1 MADDYFTKAEKI
13 KQKVRNLDWEKKI
26 KLLEKD
32 FEDKKFSK
40 EEFLDKKR
48 QVYSEVLDQMSEI
61 NQEKMKL
68 NKDHSAEPI
77 EDDYL
82 SDEDLEIFQEQLTPF
97 QYMSLT
103 KDYLGEF
110 DSQDIVFSDD
120 FRKFE
125 NLENFVHWECVKKI
139 EKLRIHNNYFSCEFM
154 DKNELVIKDI
164 ACLNELSKLE
174 ELVFDDEGNLGDRI
188 KVDYFSSKQLS
199 NIKQL
204 EIHGLWDL
212 SFLQNSF
219 SDNHNIYETLEI
231 IKNDLKTLERAVYS
245 GSIEATTSTNEQSNI
260 ELDSNS
266 EDVLTRH
273 LLKLSEVEDQFRQL
287 TNKFEEIN
295 FKLDKLS
302 NRLSKI
308 QADNQI
314 RFQDIESAITS
325 GAITTQLSSKPKTDS
340 KSEILPGSSQPQDL
354 GSISYKDTETSETS
368 QQIQSV
374 NTTATVLTE
383 TFQAEEKILPQELSP
398 KKQYEFA
405 TSFLKVGDYSTA
417 ERAFREFVLSNSE
430 HELAGSAQY
439 WYAETFRIRQL
450 YTDAASAYLE
460 GYQKYPKGNKAPIN
474 LLKLGVSMVQI
485 GEKDQGCK
493 MINGVELQYPKANQ
507 SVIQKAKYESKKFEC
522 IKEDS

>member
-1 MADDYFTKAEKI
+1 MRFT
-13 KQKVRNLDWEKKI
+13 L
-26 KLLEKD
+26 KLI
-32 FEDKKFSK
+32 FI
-40 EEFLDKKR
+40 
-48 QVYSEVLDQMSEI
+48 VLF
-61 NQEKMKL
+61 N
-68 NKDHSAEPI
+68 
-77 EDDYL
+77 
-82 SDEDLEIFQEQLTPF
+82 
-97 QYMSLT
+97 
-103 KDYLGEF
+103 
-110 DSQDIVFSDD
+110 
-120 FRKFE
+120 
-125 NLENFVHWECVKKI
+125 
-139 EKLRIHNNYFSCEFM
+139 
-154 DKNELVIKDI
+154 
-164 ACLNELSKLE
+164 
-174 ELVFDDEGNLGDRI
+174 
-188 KVDYFSSKQLS
+188 
-199 NIKQL
+199 
-204 EIHGLWDL
+204 L

-245 GSIEATTSTNEQSNI
+245 GSIEINTSSNEQSNI
-260 ELDSNS
+260 ELDNNS

-314 RFQDIESAITS
+314 RFQDIESSIIS
-325 GAITTQLSSKPKTDS
+325 GESTIQLSSKPKTDVT

-354 GSISYKDTETSETS
+354 GTISYKDTETSETS

-374 NTTATVLTE
+374 DTTATVVTE
-383 TFQAEEKILPQELSP
+383 TFQAEEKILPQDLSP
-398 KKQYEFA
+398 EKQYEFA

-417 ERAFREFVLSNSE
+417 ERAFREFVLSNTE

-460 GYQKYPKGNKAPIN
+460 GYQKYPKGTKAPIN

>member
-1 MADDYFTKAEKI
+1 MRFTLKI
-13 KQKVRNLDWEKKI
+13 I
-26 KLLEKD
+26 LLIL
-32 FEDKKFSK
+32 F
-40 EEFLDKKR
+40 
-48 QVYSEVLDQMSEI
+48 
-61 NQEKMKL
+61 N
-68 NKDHSAEPI
+68 
-77 EDDYL
+77 
-82 SDEDLEIFQEQLTPF
+82 
-97 QYMSLT
+97 
-103 KDYLGEF
+103 
-110 DSQDIVFSDD
+110 
-120 FRKFE
+120 
-125 NLENFVHWECVKKI
+125 
-139 EKLRIHNNYFSCEFM
+139 
-154 DKNELVIKDI
+154 
-164 ACLNELSKLE
+164 
-174 ELVFDDEGNLGDRI
+174 
-188 KVDYFSSKQLS
+188 
-199 NIKQL
+199 
-204 EIHGLWDL
+204 L
-212 SFLQNSF
+212 SFLSNSF
-219 SDNHNIYETLEI
+219 GDNHNIYETLEI

-245 GSIEATTSTNEQSNI
+245 GSIEINTSSSNEDSSI
-260 ELDSNS
+260 GLDSNS

-314 RFQDIESAITS
+314 RFQDIESVIRS
-325 GAITTQLSSKPKTDS
+325 GEITTQLTSKPKIDT
-340 KSEILPGSSQPQDL
+340 KNEILPGSSQPQDL
-354 GSISYKDTETSETS
+354 GTITYKDTETSETS

-374 NTTATVLTE
+374 DTTATVLTE
-383 TFQAEEKILPQELSP
+383 TFQAEEKLLPQDLTP

-405 TSFLKVGDYSTA
+405 TSFLKVGDYTTA
-417 ERAFREFVLSNSE
+417 ERAFREFVLDNSE

>member
-1 MADDYFTKAEKI
+1 MRFT
-13 KQKVRNLDWEKKI
+13 L
-26 KLLEKD
+26 KLI
-32 FEDKKFSK
+32 FI
-40 EEFLDKKR
+40 
-48 QVYSEVLDQMSEI
+48 VLF
-61 NQEKMKL
+61 N
-68 NKDHSAEPI
+68 
-77 EDDYL
+77 
-82 SDEDLEIFQEQLTPF
+82 
-97 QYMSLT
+97 
-103 KDYLGEF
+103 
-110 DSQDIVFSDD
+110 
-120 FRKFE
+120 
-125 NLENFVHWECVKKI
+125 
-139 EKLRIHNNYFSCEFM
+139 
-154 DKNELVIKDI
+154 
-164 ACLNELSKLE
+164 
-174 ELVFDDEGNLGDRI
+174 
-188 KVDYFSSKQLS
+188 
-199 NIKQL
+199 
-204 EIHGLWDL
+204 L

-245 GSIEATTSTNEQSNI
+245 GSIEINTSSNEQSNI
-260 ELDSNS
+260 DLDNYS

-314 RFQDIESAITS
+314 RFQDIESSISS
-325 GAITTQLSSKPKTDS
+325 GESKIQLSSKPKTDVT

-354 GSISYKDTETSETS
+354 GTISYKDTETSETS

-374 NTTATVLTE
+374 DTTATVVTE
-383 TFQAEEKILPQELSP
+383 TFQAEEKILPQDLSP
-398 KKQYEFA
+398 EKQYEFA

>member
-1 MADDYFTKAEKI
+1 MRFTY
-13 KQKVRNLDWEKKI
+13 
-26 KLLEKD
+26 KLIILIL
-32 FEDKKFSK
+32 F
-40 EEFLDKKR
+40 
-48 QVYSEVLDQMSEI
+48 Y
-61 NQEKMKL
+61 
-68 NKDHSAEPI
+68 
-77 EDDYL
+77 
-82 SDEDLEIFQEQLTPF
+82 
-97 QYMSLT
+97 
-103 KDYLGEF
+103 
-110 DSQDIVFSDD
+110 
-120 FRKFE
+120 
-125 NLENFVHWECVKKI
+125 
-139 EKLRIHNNYFSCEFM
+139 
-154 DKNELVIKDI
+154 
-164 ACLNELSKLE
+164 
-174 ELVFDDEGNLGDRI
+174 
-188 KVDYFSSKQLS
+188 
-199 NIKQL
+199 
-204 EIHGLWDL
+204 L

-245 GSIEATTSTNEQSNI
+245 GSIEISTSSNEQSNI

-314 RFQDIESAITS
+314 RFQDIETALSS
-325 GAITTQLSSKPKTDS
+325 GEITTQLSSKPKTDT

-368 QQIQSV
+368 QQIESV
-374 NTTATVLTE
+374 DTTATVVTE
-383 TFQAEEKILPQELSP
+383 TFQAEEKILPQDLSP

-417 ERAFREFVLSNSE
+417 ERAFREFVLDNSE

-493 MINGVELQYPKANQ
+493 MINGVERQYPEANQ
-507 SVIQKAKYESKKFEC
+507 SVIQKAKYESQKFEC
-522 IKEDS
+522 NNQNS

>member
-1 MADDYFTKAEKI
+1 MKFVLKI
-13 KQKVRNLDWEKKI
+13 IIL
-26 KLLEKD
+26 KL
-32 FEDKKFSK
+32 
-40 EEFLDKKR
+40 FL
-48 QVYSEVLDQMSEI
+48 L
-61 NQEKMKL
+61 
-68 NKDHSAEPI
+68 
-77 EDDYL
+77 
-82 SDEDLEIFQEQLTPF
+82 F
-97 QYMSLT
+97 
-103 KDYLGEF
+103 
-110 DSQDIVFSDD
+110 
-120 FRKFE
+120 
-125 NLENFVHWECVKKI
+125 
-139 EKLRIHNNYFSCEFM
+139 
-154 DKNELVIKDI
+154 
-164 ACLNELSKLE
+164 
-174 ELVFDDEGNLGDRI
+174 
-188 KVDYFSSKQLS
+188 S
-199 NIKQL
+199 NIT
-204 EIHGLWDL
+204 
-212 SFLQNSF
+212 FA
-219 SDNHNIYETLEI
+219 DNHNIYEVLEI
-231 IKNDLKTLERAVYS
+231 IKNDLRTLEKAVYS
-245 GSIEATTSTNEQSNI
+245 GTIEIQTKSGSNLNT

-314 RFQDIESAITS
+314 RFQDIESNLNS
-325 GAITTQLSSKPKTDS
+325 SKDSTQLTSKPKTDNDNV
-340 KSEILPGSSQPQDL
+340 LPGSSQPQDL

-374 NTTATVLTE
+374 DTTASIVTE
-383 TFQAEEKILPQELSP
+383 TFESEEKILPENLTP
-398 KKQYEFA
+398 EKQYEFA

-417 ERAFREFVLSNSE
+417 ERAFREFVISNSD

-460 GYQKYPKGNKAPIN
+460 GYQKYPKGKKAPIN

-493 MINGVELQYPKANQ
+493 MINGVELQYPNANQ

-522 IKEDS
+522 VKKDS